1 MIKPFFTTIVLLMA
15 LSLFSQGVDSNVGEI
30 KFTHHVTH
38 LKYKGNDTIYF
49 VDIFIE
55 EKDTIVLKKYIKL
68 RKKLYYTTSGGT
80 IIEIGKFRNNFL
92 YNSPFEKV
100 KIVEKTG
107 KWKEYDSLTNTLK
120 TNNRSVLKGG
130 IKRVRLFPRGEYYYF
145 QRPKNK
151 KSDK

>member
-1 MIKPFFTTIVLLMA
+1 MKKLVFTITILLNV
-15 LSLFSQGVDSNVGEI
+15 SILFSQGVDSNVGEI
-30 KFTHHVTH
+30 KFTQYLTH

-49 VDIFIE
+49 VEIFIE
-55 EKDTIVLKKYIKL
+55 EKDTIVLKKYNKL
-68 RKKLYYTTSGGT
+68 RDKLYYTTYGGT
-80 IIEIGKFRNNFL
+80 ITEIGKFRNKYL

-130 IKRVRLFPRGEYYYF
+130 IKRIRLFPRGRYYYI

-151 KSDK
+151 KSDN